1 MSPDKIIQNVK
12 DKKLIAIVR
21 GVEPEYIIPLA
32 EALLAGGINMIEVT
46 FDQAGKDH
54 FASTVTAITKLST
67 EMGDRMYVGS
77 GTVLSKEQVDLTV
90 SAGGQYIIT
99 PSTNPEVIRYAK
111 EKGLVAMPG
120 AMTPTEAV
128 TAYEAG
134 ADFVKIFPAGNLGPA
149 YIKAIKAPLAHIPL
163 LAVGG
168 VNAKNIPD
176 FLKAGAVGFGVGGN
190 LVNKEWVRNNET
202 ERITALAAEFVA
214 ATKQS

>member
-21 GVEPEYIIPLA
+21 GVEPEYVIRLA

-46 FDQAGKDH
+46 FNQAGNDH
-54 FASTVTAITKLST
+54 FASTVAAIEKLSS
-67 EMGDRMYVGS
+67 EMGDRMFVGS
-77 GTVLSKEQVDLTV
+77 GTVMSKEQVDLTV

-111 EKGLVAMPG
+111 DEGLVAMPG

-176 FLKAGAVGFGVGGN
+176 FMKAGAVGFGVGGN

-202 ERITALAAEFVA
+202 EKITALAAEFVA